1 MKRQYQMKWLIHAL
15 KKVKRI
21 VRMYTAEEK
30 SSLIKVYQ
38 TLQGE
43 LERAQPNALD
53 ATLPHDV
60 IIDILIVNV
69 LQHRRKSFNY

>member
-15 KKVKRI
+15 KKEKRI

-60 IIDILIVNV
+60 SIDILIVNV

>member
-1 MKRQYQMKWLIHAL
+1 
-15 KKVKRI
+15 
-21 VRMYTAEEK
+21 MYTAEEK

-60 IIDILIVNV
+60 SYDILIVNV
-69 LQHRRKSFNY
+69 QQHRRKLFNY

>member
-21 VRMYTAEEK
+21 VRMYNAEEK

-60 IIDILIVNV
+60 SIDIFIVNV